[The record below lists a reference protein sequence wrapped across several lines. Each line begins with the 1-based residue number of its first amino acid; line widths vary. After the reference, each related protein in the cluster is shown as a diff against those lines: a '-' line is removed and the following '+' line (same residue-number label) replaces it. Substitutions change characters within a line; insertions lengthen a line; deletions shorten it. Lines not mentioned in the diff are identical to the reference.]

1 MIALKDLQSV
11 AEYDS
16 GNINS
21 YIFVTHFM
29 RILIT
34 LLLLTL
40 AFSTFAQSKKKRR
53 KSANTEQNAPTTL
66 EPGEEPYYP
75 KKEYGPKKSRKSRK
89 KGGGPTYES
98 QDEFEARMRE
108 TVKTIRKNE
117 KNLMRPQYTNPM
129 YFGHKRP
136 PKKRPPGKMKY
147 CKVCGIRH

>member
-1 MIALKDLQSV
+1 
-11 AEYDS
+11 
-16 GNINS
+16 
-21 YIFVTHFM
+21 M

-34 LLLLTL
+34 LLLLAL

-75 KKEYGPKKSRKSRK
+75 KKDYGPKKSRKSRK